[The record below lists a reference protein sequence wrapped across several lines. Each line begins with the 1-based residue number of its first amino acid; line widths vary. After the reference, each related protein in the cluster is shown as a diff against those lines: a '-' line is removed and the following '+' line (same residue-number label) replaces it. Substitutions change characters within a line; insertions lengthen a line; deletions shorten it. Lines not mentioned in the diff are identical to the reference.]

1 MLSVGHSHH
10 RTSDGEA
17 IPKLCY
23 EANRM
28 DSLTSDIRTTSNG
41 PVALPFYYGWVNL
54 VVAALAMVG
63 TLPGRTQGLGL
74 ITEPLLVDL
83 QIDRVVFARINLWA
97 TLIGALF
104 CLGVGRLIDRFGS
117 RIVLTTV
124 TVALA
129 TVVLLMSGAR
139 DVAVMAIMI
148 TLTRGLGQSALSV
161 VSITLVGKWFVRR
174 LNLAM
179 AVYTVV
185 LSIGFMLAFPIIGA
199 LVIRNG
205 WRATWW
211 TIGLALLLGLAPLSL
226 LLVRR
231 SPEACSIK
239 PDVGPA
245 QTAAAG
251 TTTSGFTLW
260 QALLTPGF
268 WVFGLASA
276 VYGLI
281 ASGIALFN
289 ESILAERGFDASTY
303 HRSLVIV
310 ALTALIG
317 NFLGGWL
324 ASKWRMNRLL
334 ALAMVLLAGS
344 LVALPHLKTRAHVAA
359 YAVVMGLAGGFVIV
373 IFFSFWSHAF
383 GRAHLGKIQGAAQA
397 LTVVASAIGPLLLAE
412 CVVRTGSYAAMFYV
426 LTVVVLVLG
435 LLAWFVSLPTPHAQ
449 PKQFTEPTRT

>member
-1 MLSVGHSHH
+1 
-10 RTSDGEA
+10 
-17 IPKLCY
+17 
-23 EANRM
+23 M
-28 DSLTSDIRTTSNG
+28 DSLNSEVRSPPVT

-83 QIDRVVFARINLWA
+83 QIDRVAFARINLWA

-104 CLGVGRLIDRFGS
+104 CLGVGRLIDRYGS
-117 RIVLTTV
+117 RIVLTFV
-124 TVALA
+124 TLALA
-129 TVVLLMSGAR
+129 TVVLAMSAAR
-139 DVAVMAIMI
+139 DLFVIAILI

-161 VSITLVGKWFVRR
+161 VSITIVGKWFVRR

-185 LSIGFMLAFPIIGA
+185 LSVGFMLAFPLIGA
-199 LVIRNG
+199 MVIEHG
-205 WRATWW
+205 WRTSWW
-211 TIGLALLLGLAPLSL
+211 TIGLALLFGLAPLSL

-231 SPEACSIK
+231 SPESCSLQ
-239 PDVGPA
+239 PDGDLPSHRVSQEATGGFAP
-245 QTAAAG
+245 
-251 TTTSGFTLW
+251 SFTLS
-260 QALLTPGF
+260 QALSTPSF
-268 WVFGLASA
+268 WVFGIASA

-303 HRSLVIV
+303 HSSLVIV
-310 ALTALIG
+310 ALTALVG

-324 ASKWRMNRLL
+324 TSRWAMNRLL
-334 ALAMVLLAGS
+334 TLAMSLLAGS
-344 LVALPHLKTRAHVAA
+344 LLALPHVRTQAHVAA

-373 IFFSFWSHAF
+373 IFFSFWSRAY

-397 LTVVASAIGPLLLAE
+397 LTVIASAVGPLLLAE
-412 CVVRTGSYAAMFYV
+412 CVTRTGSYAAMFYL
-426 LTVVVLVLG
+426 LTVVVLVLAIS
-435 LLAWFVSLPTPHAQ
+435 AWFVKPLRL
-449 PKQFTEPTRT
+449 KE